1 MMTRFPRAV
10 CGAWCLLLFTSAPA
24 WAQGTAELNGR
35 VTDQSGAVLPGVTV
49 TAAQTDTGFSRTDV
63 TDAAGSYVMPNLP
76 VGPYRL
82 EVALQGFR
90 TYVQTGIVLQ
100 VGATP
105 TINAVLGVGSL
116 EETVSVEAAAPIVDV
131 RSAGI
136 STVVENERIV
146 ELPLQGRQVTDLI
159 LLAGAA
165 VQTGAPNNRSFQGGV
180 FISVAGGQGFGVAY
194 VLDGSMHNS
203 PSDAGGLPLP
213 FPDAL
218 QEFSVATSGLSAQ
231 NGVHSGASVNAVTK
245 SGTNNLRGNLFEFLR
260 DKRFNAT
267 NRFAAIG
274 PDGKRKNDG
283 LKRNQF
289 GGTIGGPIVR
299 DKMFFFAAYQGTA
312 VSQAPADN
320 LTFVPTA
327 AMMAGD
333 FTAFTSPACNVGRQ
347 ITLRAPFV
355 NNRVDPALLSPA
367 AVKLAKLLPST
378 TSPCGELRFTTS
390 GPGAERNDRQV
401 VTKIDYQFSANQ
413 SLFGR
418 YMATSQKQGIAQT
431 DNLLAQADLTS
442 VGLDN
447 LAQSVAGGA
456 TSVFG
461 ANAVNAIRVGYNRTA
476 ANRYN
481 NPVLG
486 ATDLGINAYSYE
498 PHRMNV
504 AVTGGFAFGNTN
516 AGYGVTTTNT
526 FQVSDDLTL
535 VKGRHQFGFGGT
547 VAQWNTDIL
556 TCSRCGGQWTFD
568 GTVTG
573 LGLADY
579 LVGRMANLEVGGPG
593 GADPAQ
599 TYLGLYAQ
607 DSWRATN
614 RVTVNAG
621 LRWEPFFGQ
630 NVRNKAVSNFNID
643 NFRKGTRSTVYTNAP
658 AGLIYPGDAG
668 FPSGKSGLNNQWL
681 NFAPRVGLAWDVN
694 GDGRTAVRASYGLGY
709 DFQSASYLFISAT
722 APPYSSR
729 IRVNAPAGGFDDPY
743 LGYPGGVPHPVP
755 ATPSANA
762 AFPAYGAFG
771 AIDPDINS
779 TRAQSWNVIVERQI
793 GSVWQASASYLGS
806 YVDRIW
812 GQVSLNPGVFLGLAP
827 CTLPNGVSY
836 PSCTTAANLD
846 QRRVLSLENPA
857 GSTQLGPID
866 KHAAVGTQDYHAM
879 RLSMQ
884 RRAASGVRLSANYTR
899 SYCVGNTAQLTFGQV
914 SAGFLKP
921 DDPAF
926 DRGNCTQ
933 DRKHIAN
940 LTAGIQTPQF
950 SNTAL
955 RILASDW
962 NVSGIIN
969 VRSGTHLTVTTT
981 RDIAF
986 TGIAAQRPNQ
996 VLDDPYGNGT
1006 LTNYLNPAAFAYP
1019 GNGTLGSHVRGS
1031 VDGPAYWSVDLAL
1044 ARLIGVGS
1052 GQNVELRL
1060 ETFNLLNHFN
1070 WGDPIVNLDAANFGQ
1085 IITQMG
1091 SPRVLQFGI
1100 KYAF

>member
-1 MMTRFPRAV
+1 MTRLQRVA
-10 CGAWCLLLFTSAPA
+10 CSAALLALFTSAPA

-35 VTDQSGAVLPGVTV
+35 VTDESGAVLPGVTV
-49 TAAQTDTGFSRTDV
+49 TATRTDTGFSRTDV
-63 TDAAGSYVMPNLP
+63 TDAAGSYLMPNLP

-105 TINAVLGVGSL
+105 TINAVLGVGTL

-136 STVVENERIV
+136 SEVVENERIV

-194 VLDGSMHNS
+194 QLDGTMHNS

-218 QEFSVATSGLSAQ
+218 QEFQVATSGLSAQ

-260 DKRFNAT
+260 DHRFNAT
-267 NRFAAIG
+267 NRFAALG
-274 PDGKRKNDG
+274 PDGKRKDDG

-289 GGTIGGPIVR
+289 GGTVGGPIVR
-299 DKMFFFAAYQGTA
+299 DKLFFFAGYQGTA

-320 LTFVPTA
+320 LTYVPTA
-327 AMMAGD
+327 AMLAGD
-333 FTAFTSPACNVGRQ
+333 LTAFTSPACNGGRQ
-347 ITLRAPFV
+347 IALRAPFM
-355 NNRVDPALLSPA
+355 NNRIDPALFSPA
-367 AVKLAKLLPST
+367 AVKLARLLPAT
-378 TSPCGELRFTTS
+378 TNPCGELRFTTS

-401 VTKIDYQFSANQ
+401 VTKVDYQLSANQ

-431 DNLLAQADLTS
+431 ENLLAQADTSS

-456 TSVFG
+456 TSVVG
-461 ANAVNAIRVGYNRTA
+461 ANTVNALRIGYNRTA

-486 ATDLGINAYSYE
+486 ATDLGIDAYSYE

-535 VKGRHQFGFGGT
+535 VKGNHQLGFGGS
-547 VAQWNTDIL
+547 VAEWNTYIL

-568 GTVTG
+568 GTATG

-579 LVGRMANLEVGGPG
+579 LLGRMSNLEVGGPG

-599 TYLGLYAQ
+599 TYLGLYGQ

-621 LRWEPFFGQ
+621 LRWEPYFGQ
-630 NVRNKAVSNFNID
+630 QMGHSGLFGTPVWSAD
-643 NFRKGTRSTVYTNAP
+643 NFRAGVRSKQFVNAP
-658 AGLIYPGDAG
+658 PGFLYAGDAG
-668 FPSGKSGLNNQWL
+668 FPPGKSGMFTQWWNL
-681 NFAPRVGLAWDVN
+681 SPRGGVAWDAT
-694 GDGRTAVRASYGLGY
+694 GDGRMSVRASYSLAY
-709 DFQSASYLFISAT
+709 DFPTGDKQFLQVS
-722 APPYSSR
+722 APPFGNR
-729 IRVNAPAGGFDDPY
+729 LRLDFPPGGFDNPY
-743 LGYPGGVPHPVP
+743 GAIGGDPHPIVTSRDTVYP
-755 ATPSANA
+755 PG
-762 AFPAYGAFG
+762 GAFG
-771 AIDPDINS
+771 VMEPSIHSP
-779 TRAQSWNVIVERQI
+779 RVQSWNVTVERQI
-793 GSVWQASASYLGS
+793 GAAWGVAVSYLGTYS
-806 YVDRIW
+806 DRLWDLIP
-812 GQVSLNPGVFLGLAP
+812 LNPAVFMGLGP
-827 CTLPNGVSY
+827 CTINGVAFPVCS
-836 PSCTTAANLD
+836 TAANTQNRRVISLANPTIGQQISNLEVFD
-846 QRRVLSLENPA
+846 DFGSATYRGLKLSGQRRSAA
-857 GSTQLGPID
+857 GVSF
-866 KHAAVGTQDYHAM
+866 
-879 RLSMQ
+879 
-884 RRAASGVRLSANYTR
+884 SGNYTW
-899 SYCVGNTAQLTFGQV
+899 SYCFGSRMLDGIHQF
-914 SAGFLKP
+914 AIGPTNPNDL
-921 DDPAF
+921 AY

-933 DRKHIAN
+933 NRTHIAN
-940 LTAGIQTPQF
+940 ATVGYQTPRA
-950 SNTAL
+950 SNAVL
-955 RILASDW
+955 RAVASDW
-962 NVSGIIN
+962 RMSGILSAQ
-969 VRSGTHLTVTTT
+969 SGAWLTVTTG
-981 RDIAF
+981 RDSALN
-986 TGIAAQRPNQ
+986 GQLNQRVNQ
-996 VLDDPYGNGT
+996 VSDDVYGPKTLDRYV
-1006 LTNYLNPAAFAYP
+1006 NPAAFAQP
-1019 GNGTLGSHVRGS
+1019 DMGTFGNHVRAS
-1031 VDGPAYWSVDLAL
+1031 IAGPGQWTINVALSRLLAFTN
-1044 ARLIGVGS
+1044 S
-1052 GQNVELRL
+1052 QNLEVRL
-1060 ETFNLLNHFN
+1060 EAFNLLNHFN
-1070 WGDPIVNLDAANFGQ
+1070 WGTPVTNFAQATFGRIQTQATDPRI
-1085 IITQMG
+1085 
-1091 SPRVLQFGI
+1091 LQFGL